1 MTEDVKPTRAAELE
15 LKEKIELAESGHSIL
30 EKKRD
35 SLIHEFMDMAEDARG
50 FQGEMSNLFRKAK
63 REMDRA
69 VAFESS
75 ERLESISMTVKQFP
89 SVEITSR
96 NIMGVQVPEIE
107 SENFVRNLDERGLSL
122 LSSTARI
129 DEAINAFEKLLEK
142 VVEFAETETAL
153 IKLLEEI
160 DSTRRRVNALEEK
173 VIPEMKDALNYVSQA
188 LEESA
193 REETFRMKKIKEKT
207 ES

>member
-1 MTEDVKPTRAAELE
+1 MAEDVKPTRAAELE

-35 SLIHEFMDMAEDARG
+35 SLIHEFMEMAEDAKG
-50 FQGEMSNLFRKAK
+50 FQGEMSELFTKAQ
-63 REMDRA
+63 RELDRA
-69 VAFESS
+69 VAFEGSG
-75 ERLESISMTVKQFP
+75 RLESVSLAVNQFP

-107 SENFVRNLDERGLSL
+107 SENFVRNMDDRGLSL

-129 DEAINAFEKLLEK
+129 DEAIDAFEKLLEK

-173 VIPEMKDALNYVSQA
+173 VIPEMKNSLNYVSQA

-207 ES
+207 DS